1 MNWIDEIKRLSD
13 DEYTNIVDVRR
24 HLHKYPELSFQEFE
38 TAKFIS
44 SKLDELGIV
53 HNTGIAG
60 TGIHGVLKG
69 KIPSDKCIFLRA
81 DMDALP
87 IQEENTTEYCS
98 NNPGVMHACG
108 HDVHS
113 ASLLGALSILKKKE

>member
-44 SKLDELGIV
+44 SKLM
-53 HNTGIAG
+53 NWA
-60 TGIHGVLKG
+60 
-69 KIPSDKCIFLRA
+69 
-81 DMDALP
+81 
-87 IQEENTTEYCS
+87 
-98 NNPGVMHACG
+98 
-108 HDVHS
+108 
-113 ASLLGALSILKKKE
+113 